1 MNAPTISKLMS
12 EMKDLEILLL
22 SNLGFNFRKVRV
34 VPEVASIQIIEFDVI
49 TNANRD
55 RFVSPKLL
63 LYASAKANANKV
75 VSARVRK

>member
-1 MNAPTISKLMS
+1 MNAPTTSKLIR
-12 EMKDLEILLL
+12 EMNDLEILLL

-49 TNANRD
+49 TNANKD

>member
-1 MNAPTISKLMS
+1 MN
-12 EMKDLEILLL
+12 DLKILLL
-22 SNLGFNFRKVRV
+22 SKKGFNFLKVRV
-34 VPEVASIQIIEFDVI
+34 VPEVASIQIMEFDVI

-63 LYASAKANANKV
+63 LYASAKTNANKV